1 MLLRTISS
9 AILAFGYVHAVSVMV
24 YRNGESTGGVAV
36 EVLPQHVPSGQ
47 ALAAYLSD
55 FVDVDGIIVQAEDGK
70 EQGKIIADRVVT
82 GKGVHVHAYDDLHDD
97 DKLYLV
103 PPDFHFVWPYVEFGH
118 RVAVESTQSPTGK
131 PIIIESFNDSPRVF
145 LLHDFFSAEEA
156 DQLIERTLSI
166 TDEAEKL
173 KRSRILAKEVNSVRT
188 SDNAFDST
196 SNVAI
201 SLNKRSFDL
210 LRLGDYKVSMADGLQ
225 LLRYQQ
231 KQAYIPHD
239 DYFEIGSKVDSDWN
253 FNPKTGGSNRFATV
267 FMYLSN
273 VTRGGQTVF
282 VRANMPEGVGHAP
295 PPSEAELSIFPQ
307 GSWEQKMTKQ
317 CFSKL
322 ASYPQKA
329 HAVLFYSQKGNAEL
343 DPMAEHGGC
352 PVLEGTKWGA
362 NLWVWNKKRLNGES
376 GPIGTT
382 FANDMD
388 IPLDLYWESNLM
400 ATLAPHKSIYYTS
413 YAGHAWSFKDPASG
427 NVVRELKLKE
437 TDSDTQ
443 RIVATGVPAPTLR
456 PHPVDEL

>member
-1 MLLRTISS
+1 MLLRSISS
-9 AILAFGYVHAVSVMV
+9 AILAFGYVHAVSVTV

-103 PPDFHFVWPYVEFGH
+103 PPDFHFVWPYVE
-118 RVAVESTQSPTGK
+118 V
-131 PIIIESFNDSPRVF
+131 SF
-145 LLHDFFSAEEA
+145 H
-156 DQLIERTLSI
+156 QLYL
-166 TDEAEKL
+166 
-173 KRSRILAKEVNSVRT
+173 IL
-188 SDNAFDST
+188 
-196 SNVAI
+196 
-201 SLNKRSFDL
+201 
-210 LRLGDYKVSMADGLQ
+210 SMADGLQ

-253 FNPKTGGSNRFATV
+253 FNPKTGGSNR
-267 FMYLSN
+267 
-273 VTRGGQTVF
+273 
-282 VRANMPEGVGHAP
+282 
-295 PPSEAELSIFPQ
+295 
-307 GSWEQKMTKQ
+307 
-317 CFSKL
+317 L

-329 HAVLFYSQKGNAEL
+329 HAVLFYSQKGNGERIQIDPFAVWVNFNMEYYVAAEL

-352 PVLEGTKWGA
+352 PVLEGTKWYVC
-362 NLWVWNKKRLNGES
+362 LIRHHVHDDERSFRLNGES

-443 RIVATGVPAPTLR
+443 RIVATGVPAPTLP